1 MIFDQT
7 ITIVRAAVTRDR
19 YNQQVRDWN
28 NATHTDVS
36 GVSVQPA
43 AQTEDVTSD
52 AREMVTTGWRLQTR
66 SGDLDLDA
74 DDRIEWAGRSLEV
87 VGEIA
92 RWPHPLRAGHVHH
105 VEAFLEK
112 RSG

>member
-1 MIFDQT
+1 MFDQD
-7 ITIVRAAVTRDR
+7 ITVLRAAVTRDR
-19 YNQQVRDWN
+19 YNNETRDW
-28 NATHTDVS
+28 TSPQRWDVA
-36 GVSVQPA
+36 GVSMQPA
-43 AQTEDVTSD
+43 SQVEDVTSE

-66 SGDLDLDA
+66 SGDLDLRS
-74 DDRIEWAGRSLEV
+74 DDRVLWAGRELEV

-92 RWPHPLRAGHVHH
+92 RWPHPIRPGEVHH